1 MYICININ
9 SRVTELYHTLRSV
22 KDNKRLLRVKIQ
34 NEKDTQVSLVKKS
47 DRRISSQS
55 KIVSHHSLTLETE
68 NKNTSRK
75 HLTHFVE
82 LTHSA
87 ESCGSRYK
95 AIFHEAVHPGRCGLA
110 TQSTRGLE
118 KWKDVWSDI
127 WTSSKK
133 NRIRKSERATP
144 V

>member
-9 SRVTELYHTLRSV
+9 SRVTELHHTLRSI

-47 DRRISSQS
+47 DQRISSQS
-55 KIVSHHSLTLETE
+55 EIVSYRSLTSERE

-87 ESCGSRYK
+87 ESSGSPFK
-95 AIFHEAVHPGRCGLA
+95 AIFHEAVGRCGLT
-110 TQSTRGLE
+110 TQSTRALG
-118 KWKDVWSDI
+118 KWKDARADI

-133 NRIRKSERATP
+133 N
-144 V
+144 